1 MSLHRSSR
9 KTLQKAALG
18 SLILLAGLFCSQ
30 QNPLDPTGS
39 LGGKLSLLVN
49 MSASPNRVRTGG
61 VKSQIMVRLMD
72 ENSQPIANGTVS
84 FQTSMGTLTP
94 ASAKTSSTGWVSTEL
109 TSGTTAGSSTVTA
122 RYGSSVTSTVNVEFV
137 SGATDTS
144 GVILLMES
152 EQKEILANGVSTATL
167 NLQLVSKG
175 SESLSASE
183 ITLTTTAGTLP
194 ASVFTDSDG
203 NAETVLTS
211 VASPVDVMATVSAAY
226 GDQEVTVNVLFK
238 GVRFDVEAAPLALF
252 ADGAS
257 IATVKAVLKETTTG
271 IGLPGE
277 TVRFGSTLGTI
288 QAQALSDLSGIATVQ
303 LTSGTATGTA
313 VIVARY
319 GRTLLDTVRVTFQ
332 TPSYSVE
339 TDASPKAILA
349 DGLDESEIRVT
360 VKDEKGKA
368 LSGEAVYFATTVGDI
383 DYVATTNSQGV
394 TGATLVGIAS
404 AVDQTATVTVTV
416 KGISKTLPVQFKGI
430 QFEVTADPRYLTAD
444 GVSQAKITAYV
455 RESTSR
461 IGIGEAIVQFGS
473 NLGTIPGSVQTD
485 VQGVAAA
492 LLTSSTVQGTARVVA
507 RFGNVFLDTVNVQF
521 GLQTASGIQ
530 QIAASPGYILA
541 NGQDQAFVSV
551 KVVDAGN
558 RPVQGASVNFSASS
572 GVIQTQ
578 DVTDAM
584 GVATVPLTSSES
596 TTDVT
601 STVTANYGSQTVTTQ
616 VVFEGVEM
624 AVSASPLAI
633 LADGRSTSTVRVVMK
648 RTTSKIAIT
657 GAALRFAA
665 DLGTIPASASS
676 NSEGVA
682 EVSLTS
688 STTVG
693 TAHVTVLYG
702 TSLTGRVSVNF
713 QASIP
718 TYLQVSATPPVLPAD
733 GKSQSEIRAIV
744 SDANRNPVPNG
755 TLVQFELASGSG
767 TLDRQKT
774 TSNGVASTFLTAGT
788 RPDNAWVR
796 VTSGGL
802 RDSILVV
809 YTVGQPYQV
818 LITAS
823 PNRIAAD
830 GIQTSDISARVL
842 DEQGNPVSGVT
853 VFFTATIGDIT
864 PNAPTDG
871 QGMAY
876 GQFSSGVVGT
886 ATVTA
891 SVSLAGNK
899 TLSSNV
905 VIQATAGGSN
915 SIQLRFDPVWI
926 GVRDTGQNQT
936 MTVYADI
943 KDAKNNPVDDGTLVQ
958 FSFVY
963 PDELN
968 KPDCE
973 FSSNRP
979 IPTVG
984 GTAQISVTSGVNAG
998 TIRIKATVVNG
1009 AGVPV
1014 TPSISATSTY
1024 LLVHA
1029 GPPYIE
1035 NVNDLSTTHLT
1046 IAAER
1051 LNIWSTLDT
1060 TKVSI
1065 LVGDKHN
1072 NPVERNTAVYLTT
1085 SGGVIST
1092 HTAYTDESGR
1102 ATVVLNGGNPQPTI
1116 DRFYNY
1122 AGMQDPNTRAVLPG
1136 FMWFAGLGQ
1145 WLIPN
1150 FDAYPQSAVG
1160 DEAYPG
1166 IAAGRILNSEGNT
1179 IQNDGIARIM
1189 ASTEGMDAAGRSAIV
1204 WAQAAVAMTGPVFF
1218 EDNSMQVIAARGDN
1232 ILYDGESATIRI
1244 TLMDGN
1250 GNPVVSGTQIKAAL
1264 TSESVQAKLSW
1275 TLFNTG
1281 NGMGQSY
1288 YNITIFNALNPERPK
1303 RGSTGIRIDWNN
1315 PFYMEWAAMAGQFL
1329 IETMPRP

>member
-1 MSLHRSSR
+1 MSVHRSSR

-18 SLILLAGLFCSQ
+18 ALILLAGLFCSQ

-49 MSASPNRVRTGG
+49 MTASPNRVRTGG
-61 VKSQIMVRLMD
+61 VKSQILVRLMD
-72 ENSQPIANGTVS
+72 ENSQPIANGTVT

-94 ASAKTSSTGWVSTEL
+94 ASAVTSSTGWVSTEL
-109 TSGTTAGSSTVTA
+109 TSGTTAGSATVTA
-122 RYGSSVTSTVNVEFV
+122 RYGQAASSTVTVEFV

-144 GVILLMES
+144 GVILLMEAD
-152 EQKEILANGVSTATL
+152 QNEILANGISTSKL
-167 NLQLVSKG
+167 NLQLVTRG

-183 ITLTTTAGTLP
+183 IALTSTAGTLP

-203 NAETVLTS
+203 KAETVLTS
-211 VASPVDVMATVSAAY
+211 VASPVDVMATVRAVY
-226 GDQEVTVNVLFK
+226 GSQEVTVNVLFK
-238 GVRFDVEAAPLALF
+238 GVRFDLEAAPQALF

-257 IATVKAVLKETTTG
+257 VASVRAVLKESTTG
-271 IGLPGE
+271 IGLPNE
-277 TVRFGSTLGTI
+277 PVRFGSTLGTI
-288 QAQALSDLSGIATVQ
+288 QAQALTDLSGTATVQ

-319 GRTLLDTVRVTFQ
+319 GRTLLDTVRVAFQ

-339 TDASPKAILA
+339 TAATPKAILA
-349 DGLDESEIRVT
+349 DGLDKSTIRVT
-360 VKDEKGKA
+360 VKDENGRA
-368 LSGEAVYFATTVGDI
+368 IAGQAVYFATTAGDI
-383 DYVATTNSQGV
+383 DYVSTTNNLGV
-394 TGATLVGIAS
+394 TEATLVGTAS

-416 KGISKTLPVQFKGI
+416 KGISKTLPVQFKGV

-444 GVSQAKITAYV
+444 GVSQSRVTAYV
-455 RESTSR
+455 RETTSR
-461 IGIGEAIVQFGS
+461 IGIGDAVVQFGS
-473 NLGTIPGSVQTD
+473 NLGTIPGTVQTD

-521 GLQTASGIQ
+521 GSQTASGIQ

-558 RPVQGASVNFSASS
+558 RPVAGASVNFTASS

-578 DVTDAM
+578 DETDAM

-596 TTDVT
+596 TTDVV
-601 STVTANYGSQTVTTQ
+601 STVTATYGQQTLSTQ
-616 VVFEGVEM
+616 VVFEGVQM
-624 AVSASPLAI
+624 TVSASPLAI

-657 GAALRFAA
+657 GAALRFAT
-665 DLGTIPASASS
+665 DLGTIPASAST

-682 EVSLTS
+682 QVNLTS
-688 STTVG
+688 STSVG
-693 TAHVTVLYG
+693 TARVTVLYG
-702 TSLTGRVSVNF
+702 ATLSGQASVNF

-733 GKSQSEIRAIV
+733 GKSQSEIRAII
-744 SDANRNPVPNG
+744 SDANRNPVPDG
-755 TLVQFELASGSG
+755 TLVQFELARGSGSM
-767 TLDRQKT
+767 DRQKT
-774 TSNGVASTFLTAGT
+774 TVNGVASTLLTAGT

-796 VTSGGL
+796 VTSGAL

-818 LITAS
+818 LINAS
-823 PNRIAAD
+823 PTRIAAD
-830 GIQTSDISARVL
+830 GIEISNISARVL
-842 DEQGNPVSGVT
+842 DEQGNPVTGVN

-876 GQFSSGVVGT
+876 GQFSSGIVGT

-891 SVSLAGNK
+891 SVSLSGNK

-958 FSFVY
+958 FAFVGS
-963 PDELN
+963 PLG
-968 KPDCE
+968 CA
-973 FSSNRP
+973 FSTTRS

-984 GTAQISVTSGVNAG
+984 GTAQISVTSGTQAG
-998 TIRIKATVVNG
+998 SIRIKATVVNG

-1014 TPSISATSTY
+1014 TPAISATSTY

-1035 NVNDLSTTHLT
+1035 NINDLTTTHLT
-1046 IAAER
+1046 VRATR
-1051 LNIWSTLDT
+1051 LNIWSALDT
-1060 TKVSI
+1060 TQVSI
-1065 LVGDKHN
+1065 LVGDKYN
-1072 NPVERNTAVYLTT
+1072 NPVERNTAVYLTV

-1092 HTAYTDESGR
+1092 HTAYTNEFGK
-1102 ATVVLNGGNPQPTI
+1102 ATVVLTGGNPQPTI

-1122 AGMQDPNTRAVLPG
+1122 PGMQDPNTRAVLPG
-1136 FMWFAGLGQ
+1136 FMWFESLGQ

-1150 FDAYPQSAVG
+1150 FDAYPESAVG
-1160 DEAYPG
+1160 GESYPG
-1166 IAAGRILNSEGNT
+1166 IAAGRILNTEGNT
-1179 IQNDGIARIM
+1179 LQNDGIARVM
-1189 ASTEGMDAAGRSAIV
+1189 ASTEGVDAAGRSAIV
-1204 WAQAAVAMTGPVFF
+1204 WDQTAVAMTGPVFF
-1218 EDNSMQVIAARGDN
+1218 EDNSMQVIAERGDN

-1250 GNPVVSGTQIKAAL
+1250 GNPVVSGTQILAAL
-1264 TSESVQAKLSW
+1264 TSETAQAKLSW
-1275 TLFNTG
+1275 TEFNTG

-1288 YNITIFNALNPERPK
+1288 YYITISSALNPEKPK
-1303 RGSTGIRIDWNN
+1303 GGITGIRINWNN
-1315 PFYMEWAAMAGQFL
+1315 TFYRGWAAVAGQFL
-1329 IETMPRP
+1329 IDINRRP

>member
-1 MSLHRSSR
+1 MLFDRSSR
-9 KTLQKAALG
+9 KTLQKAGLG
-18 SLILLAGLFCSQ
+18 SLILLGGMFCSQ
-30 QNPLDPTGS
+30 QNPMDPTGS
-39 LGGKLSLLVN
+39 LGANLSLLVN
-49 MSASPNRVRTGG
+49 MTASPSRIRTGG
-61 VKSQIMVRLMD
+61 VKSQIQVRLMD
-72 ENSQPIANGTVS
+72 EDSRPIANGTVT
-84 FQTSMGTLTP
+84 FQTSIGAVSP
-94 ASAKTSSTGWVSTEL
+94 ASAVTSATGWASTEL
-109 TSGTTAGSSTVTA
+109 TSGAAAGSATVTA
-122 RYGSSVTSTVNVEFV
+122 RYGSSASSAVHVEFV

-144 GVILLMES
+144 GVILLMEVGAN
-152 EQKEILANGVSTATL
+152 EILANGTSTARLT
-167 NLQLVSKG
+167 LQLVSRNNEG
-175 SESLSASE
+175 LAGNE
-183 ITLTTTAGTLP
+183 IALTSTAGTLP
-194 ASVFTDSDG
+194 ASVFTDQNG
-203 NAETVLTS
+203 TAEALLTS
-211 VASPVDVMATVSAAY
+211 TASSVDINASVKAVT
-226 GDQEVTVNVLFK
+226 GDQEVSANVLFK
-238 GVRFDVEAAPLALF
+238 GVMFHVDAAPSALF

-257 IATVKAVLKETTTG
+257 IATVRAVMKETVTG

-288 QAQALSDLSGIATVQ
+288 QAQGVTDASGIALVQ

-319 GRTLLDTVRVTFQ
+319 GRTLLDTVRVAFQ
-332 TPSYSVE
+332 SPSYSVE
-339 TDASPKAILA
+339 AASVPEAILA
-349 DGLDESEIRVT
+349 DGLDECAIRVT
-360 VKDEKGKA
+360 VKDEGGKPLA
-368 LSGEAVYFATTVGDI
+368 NQAVYFASTVGDI
-383 DYVATTNSQGV
+383 DYVTTTNEQGQ
-394 TGATLVGIAS
+394 TEATLIGAAS
-404 AVDQTATVTVTV
+404 AVDRTATVTVTV
-416 KGISKTLPVQFKGI
+416 KGISKTLPVLFKGI
-430 QFEVTADPRYLTAD
+430 QFEVTAAPDFLTAD
-444 GVSQAKITAYV
+444 GVSQSRITATV
-455 RESTSR
+455 REASSR
-461 IGIGEAIVQFGS
+461 IGIDNAVVQFGS
-473 NLGTIPGSVQTD
+473 NLGTIAGTVRTD

-492 LLTSSTVQGTARVVA
+492 LLTSSTVQGTARVVV
-507 RFGNVFLDTVNVQF
+507 RYGNVFLDTVNVRF
-521 GLQTASGIQ
+521 GSQTVSGIQ

-558 RPVQGASVNFSASS
+558 RPVAGASVNFNASA

-578 DVTDAM
+578 DETDAM

-596 TTDVT
+596 TVDVT
-601 STVTANYGSQTVTTQ
+601 STVSATYGSQTVTTQ

-633 LADGRSTSTVRVVMK
+633 LADGRSTSQVRVVMK
-648 RTTSKIAIT
+648 RSTSKIAIT

-665 DLGTIPASASS
+665 DLGTIPASAST
-676 NSEGVA
+676 NQEGVA

-702 TSLTGRVSVNF
+702 TSLTGRASVNF
-713 QASIP
+713 QESVP

-744 SDANRNPVPNG
+744 SDANRNPVPDG
-755 TLVQFELASGSG
+755 TLVQFELARGSG

-774 TSNGVASTFLTAGT
+774 TDNGAASTYLTAGT

-796 VTSGGL
+796 VIVGAL

-818 LITAS
+818 LINAS
-823 PNRIAAD
+823 PTRIAAD
-830 GIQTSDISARVL
+830 GIEISNISARVL
-842 DEQGNPVSGVT
+842 DEQGNPVTGVT
-853 VFFTATIGDIT
+853 VFFTASIGDIT

-876 GQFSSGVVGT
+876 GQFSSGIVGT

-891 SVSLAGNK
+891 TVKLPGNQ
-899 TLSSNV
+899 TLSSDV

-915 SIQLRFDPVWI
+915 SIQLRFNPVWI

-958 FSFVY
+958 FSFVGN
-963 PDELN
+963 PLG
-968 KPDCE
+968 CV
-973 FSSNRP
+973 FSTTRS

-984 GTAQISVTSGVNAG
+984 GTAQISVTSGTQAG
-998 TIRIKATVVNG
+998 SIRIKATVVDG

-1035 NVNDLSTTHLT
+1035 NVNDLTTTHLT
-1046 IAAER
+1046 VRATR
-1051 LNIWSTLDT
+1051 LNIWSSLDT
-1060 TKVSI
+1060 TEVSI
-1065 LVGDKHN
+1065 LVGDRYN

-1092 HTAYTDESGR
+1092 HTAYTDEYGR
-1102 ATVVLNGGNPQPTI
+1102 AKVVLQGGNPLPSI

-1122 AGMQDPNTRAVLPG
+1122 TGMQDPNTRDILPG
-1136 FMWFAGLGQ
+1136 FTWFAGLGQ
-1145 WLIPN
+1145 YLIPN
-1150 FDAYPQSAVG
+1150 FDAYPESAVG
-1160 DEAYPG
+1160 AETYPG

-1179 IQNDGIARIM
+1179 LQNDGIARIM
-1189 ASTEGMDAAGRSAIV
+1189 ASTEGMDAAGRSSIV
-1204 WAQAAVAMTGPVFF
+1204 WDWTAVAMTGPVMF
-1218 EDNSMQVIAARGDN
+1218 EDNSLAVIAARGDN
-1232 ILYDGESATIRI
+1232 VLYDGESATIRI

-1250 GNPVVSGTQIKAAL
+1250 GNPVVSGTEIQAAL
-1264 TSESVQAKLSW
+1264 TSETVQAKLSW
-1275 TLFNTG
+1275 TSFNTG

-1288 YNITIFNALNPERPK
+1288 YYITISTALDAEKP
-1303 RGSTGIRIDWNN
+1303 RGGVTGIRINWSN
-1315 PFYMEWAAMAGQFL
+1315 PFYRQWAAVAGQFL
-1329 IETMPRP
+1329 INVNQRP